1 MIVRFLSPVEQG
13 FYYALWSL
21 VALQSVFE
29 LGFSFV
35 ILQVAAHERAHLT
48 VPTNGLVTGSET
60 ARSRLASVLQIAVRW
75 YAVVAVLMFCLLN
88 FGGACF
94 FTYYHSSG
102 HSILWQMPLRLTAL
116 ACSIT
121 FSIGPVLSFLEGCGQ
136 VSALA
141 RMRLLQ
147 SLVSTAAAWTAMLSH
162 HGLYAPSMVLF
173 GQGVVAALFLYSR
186 RGLLLPLLRI
196 RVAPLTLN
204 WRQEVWPFQWKIAV
218 SWLCDYFIFQL
229 LTPVLFAFRGPVEAG
244 RMGVSMSIVMQ
255 LGGIMLLWM
264 TTKAAPF
271 GTMVA
276 RGERTQ
282 LDAIF
287 SRTLRQSLEL
297 FAAAAICVLAGTI
310 FIDHDLPAFSVRF
323 VSWPIFLLL
332 LMTALSAHVVQSEA
346 LYLRAHKCEPFLV
359 QSVVMA
365 AATAGSVLLLA
376 RDWGTAGVSLAY
388 FIVMGMG
395 GIFSATIIFR
405 LKRRRWTEMHNERL
419 RAHFPVAFAGEQF

>member
-1 MIVRFLSPVEQG
+1 
-13 FYYALWSL
+13 
-21 VALQSVFE
+21 
-29 LGFSFV
+29 
-35 ILQVAAHERAHLT
+35 
-48 VPTNGLVTGSET
+48 
-60 ARSRLASVLQIAVRW
+60 
-75 YAVVAVLMFCLLN
+75 
-88 FGGACF
+88 
-94 FTYYHSSG
+94 
-102 HSILWQMPLRLTAL
+102 
-116 ACSIT
+116 
-121 FSIGPVLSFLEGCGQ
+121 
-136 VSALA
+136 
-141 RMRLLQ
+141 
-147 SLVSTAAAWTAMLSH
+147 
-162 HGLYAPSMVLF
+162 
-173 GQGVVAALFLYSR
+173 
-186 RGLLLPLLRI
+186 
-196 RVAPLTLN
+196 
-204 WRQEVWPFQWKIAV
+204 VWPFQWKIAV